1 MVDAGVT
8 KKPSV
13 DTLPW
18 RAAWDIPIPHLFGAQ
33 LSFQSCA
40 RAVTSHTPPP
50 ANMSAPVKVA
60 VVGASG
66 YSGAELL
73 RLLLRHPNVELV
85 AVTSRT
91 LAGKALSREFP
102 RFRGAGVA
110 DSLAFT
116 APDAQAL
123 KAAGAEI
130 AFLAVPH
137 GVASEYAKPLLELG
151 LKVIDLSAD
160 FRLRS
165 AALYEEFYG
174 HAHPFPELLA
184 EAVYALPEV
193 REDEIKTARLIACP
207 GCYPT
212 SILLP
217 LIPLLQ
223 ARLLANTPLAI
234 ASMSG
239 ASGAGRKESLPL
251 LFCEVQNSV
260 RSYSIPEH
268 RHLSEI
274 GQELD
279 LAAGREVK
287 LSFVPHLMP
296 AHSGICTTIFAS
308 LQAGTTME
316 QVSSALHA
324 AYDTRPF
331 VRLLGLN
338 QSPDTKNVTGT
349 NFIDIG
355 WSFDARAGQ
364 LILLSAEDNIGKG
377 ASGQAVQNMNLICG
391 FEPTAGLLQI

>member
-1 MVDAGVT
+1 
-8 KKPSV
+8 
-13 DTLPW
+13 
-18 RAAWDIPIPHLFGAQ
+18 
-33 LSFQSCA
+33 
-40 RAVTSHTPPP
+40 
-50 ANMSAPVKVA
+50 MSAAVKVA

-102 RFRGAGVA
+102 RFRGVGVA
-110 DSLAFT
+110 DSLTFT

-123 KAAGAEI
+123 KDTGAEI

-137 GVASEYAKPLLELG
+137 GVASEYAKPLLGLG

-165 AALYEEFYG
+165 AALYQEFYG
-174 HAHPFPELLA
+174 HAHPAPELLA

-193 REDEIKTARLIACP
+193 RENEIKMARLIACP

-217 LIPLLQ
+217 LIPLLKAGFLQ
-223 ARLLANTPLAI
+223 PSPLAI

-239 ASGAGRKESLPL
+239 ASGAGRKESVPL

-274 GQELD
+274 GQELA

-296 AHSGICTTIFAS
+296 THSGICTTIFAA
-308 LQAGTTME
+308 LEPGTTVE
-316 QVSSALHA
+316 QVGAALHA
-324 AYDTRPF
+324 AYDNRPF